1 MSELII
7 FLRMFKKDIPTPY
20 YAVVFSSERT
30 TEVEGYKEMDKLIYQ
45 EVEKNPGYIGHE
57 GTRQEDG
64 FGIHVSYW
72 KDLDSIN
79 IWKENT
85 LHKQAK
91 NMGVQ
96 KWYKSFK
103 TRICKVEKEY

>member
-1 MSELII
+1 
-7 FLRMFKKDIPTPY
+7 MFYKEIETPY
-20 YAVVFSSERT
+20 YAVVFSSVRSTENEGYREMDELIYV
-30 TEVEGYKEMDKLIYQ
+30 EVENNSGYL
-45 EVEKNPGYIGHE
+45 GHE

-72 KDLDSIN
+72 RDLESIKN
-79 IWKENT
+79 WKENT

-91 NMGVQ
+91 SLGKE